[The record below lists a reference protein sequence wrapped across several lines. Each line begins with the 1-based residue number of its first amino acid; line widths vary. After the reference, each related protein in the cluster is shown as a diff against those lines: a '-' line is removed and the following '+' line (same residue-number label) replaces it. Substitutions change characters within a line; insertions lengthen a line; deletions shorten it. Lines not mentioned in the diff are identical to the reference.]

1 MNLPLT
7 VDVRYLVASQRFA
20 VTRSIRNVLRNHFED
35 SFQSPEQVN
44 HIELQLEKVSEK
56 IREVTRSLLSRR
68 EQAIQ
73 GSDRPSTVSKP
84 FDSVWKLRPDRDD
97 KEVLDFSAWSVFL
110 LHMMVHKAYCALY
123 HPLVRD
129 PAIFGDEGIR
139 AR

>member
-1 MNLPLT
+1 MNLLLT
-7 VDVRYLVASQRFA
+7 VDIRYLVASQRFA
-20 VTRSIRNVLRNHFED
+20 VTRAIRNVLRNHFED
-35 SFQSPEQVN
+35 SFQSPEQVR
-44 HIELQLEKVSEK
+44 HIEQQLEKVSEK
-56 IREVTRSLLSRR
+56 IREVTRSLLGRK

-97 KEVLDFSAWSVFL
+97 KEVLDFTAWSVFL

-123 HPLVRD
+123 
-129 PAIFGDEGIR
+129 GDEGIR